1 MQDFSNSWPSLEA
14 GQLLHGSK
22 LDLDLTRMAT
32 PSRGS
37 VDPPEDQ
44 HLGDHETRTVTTT
57 MVAKAAAEAAA
68 VAAVAQLHGPGIAA
82 NVVTTTTEAMD
93 TTVGSRTMATEAL
106 PPQAL
111 PLGSKHK
118 LPGHSSS
125 TEAILAATLG
135 TRQWAPLLA
144 LELPRPPRLI
154 T

>member
-14 GQLLHGSK
+14 GQHLRGSK

-44 HLGDHETRTVTTT
+44 HLGDHETRTVTIT
-57 MVAKAAAEAAA
+57 MVAKAAVAAA
-68 VAAVAQLHGPGIAA
+68 AAAVAQLLGPGIAA
-82 NVVTTTTEAMD
+82 NVLTTTTEAMD
-93 TTVGSRTMATEAL
+93 TTVDSRTVATEAL
-106 PPQAL
+106 PPQGL

-118 LPGHSSS
+118 LLGHSSS
-125 TEAILAATLG
+125 TEAILEATLG

-144 LELPRPPRLI
+144 LELPRPPRPI
-154 T
+154 I